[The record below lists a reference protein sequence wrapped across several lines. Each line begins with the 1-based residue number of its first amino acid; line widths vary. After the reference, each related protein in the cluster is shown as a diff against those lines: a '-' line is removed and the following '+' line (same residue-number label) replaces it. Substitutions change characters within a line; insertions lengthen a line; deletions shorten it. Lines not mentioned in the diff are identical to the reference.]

1 MFETAELGQHVS
13 QEIYDQRIPKL
24 RESLLIAQNR
34 LQSADF
40 QVIVVFAGVDGA
52 GKGESVNLLN
62 QWLDPRWIRNCAF
75 DEPTQDELERPE
87 YWRFWRALPNRGSI
101 GILSSTWY
109 SRPLVDRV
117 FGIDDEARLE
127 SRLDEI
133 RGFER
138 TLAND
143 GALFLKFWL
152 HLGRDAQE
160 NRFRELSDDPLNS
173 WRVSETDWE
182 HWRRFDDFVEVGGRI
197 INRTSTGRAP
207 WHIIEGWD
215 ECYRGLRVGELL
227 LSALED
233 RLDRWDEERLRI
245 EAAKQAAPETVKP
258 KNGKESKDAEA
269 NKKEN
274 GKTNGKGNGKPN
286 GTDRAELSVLSTLDL
301 SKKLT
306 KDDYREQL
314 VTLQGRLNGLQRKM
328 REVGATS
335 VMAFEGWDAAGK
347 GGAIRRITDALDS
360 RSVHVRPV
368 AAPTDEELAQ
378 HYLWRFWRHVPR
390 AGHIAIFDRSW
401 YGRVL
406 VERVEGFASDDEWHR
421 AYAEINGFE
430 EQLVHHGTVLLKFFI
445 YIDPDEQAKRFKQ
458 RLKIPY
464 KRHKMT
470 DEDLRN
476 RERWGEYET
485 AVHDMV
491 EQTST
496 RTAPW
501 VLIEGNDKRFA
512 RIKVLKTICERLE
525 EKIS

>member
-1 MFETAELGQHVS
+1 MFETAELGR
-13 QEIYDQRIPKL
+13 EISRTTYDRRIPQL

-34 LQSADF
+34 LRNADF

-87 YWRFWRALPNRGSI
+87 YWRFWRALPNRGHI

-109 SRPLVDRV
+109 SRPLTDRV
-117 FGIDDEARLE
+117 FNIDDEARFE

-133 RGFER
+133 LAFEH
-138 TLAND
+138 TLADD
-143 GALFLKFWL
+143 GALFVKFWL

-160 NRFRELSDDPLNS
+160 KRFRKLSSDPLNS
-173 WRVSETDWE
+173 WRVTETDWE
-182 HWRRFDDFVEVGGRI
+182 HWRRFDDFVKVGGRI
-197 INRTSTGRAP
+197 INRTSTGIAP

-215 ECYRGLRVGELL
+215 EYYRGLRVGELL

-233 RLDRWDEERLRI
+233 RLDRWDEEKSR
-245 EAAKQAAPETVKP
+245 
-258 KNGKESKDAEA
+258 NGASK
-269 NKKEN
+269 KKEVPEK
-274 GKTNGKGNGKPN
+274 GKDKTGAITKNR
-286 GTDRAELSVLSTLDL
+286 RAQISVLSRLDRNT
-301 SKKLT
+301 KLT
-306 KDDYREQL
+306 KSDYREQL
-314 VTLQGRLNGLQRKM
+314 VIHQGRLNGLQRQM
-328 REVGATS
+328 REVGATA
-335 VMAFEGWDAAGK
+335 VIAFEGWDAAGK
-347 GGAIRRITDALDS
+347 GGAIRRVTTALDS
-360 RSVHVRPV
+360 RSVHVHPV

-390 AGHIAIFDRSW
+390 SGHIAIFDRSW

-406 VERVEGFASDDEWHR
+406 VERVEGFASEDEWRR
-421 AYAEINGFE
+421 AYAEINAFE
-430 EQLVHHGTVLLKFFI
+430 EQLVHHGTVLLKFFVH
-445 YIDPDEQAKRFKQ
+445 IDPDEQKKRFKE
-458 RLKIPY
+458 RLKVPY
-464 KRHKMT
+464 KRHKLT

-476 RERWGEYET
+476 RERWHDYES

-496 RTAPW
+496 GTAPW
-501 VLIEGNDKRFA
+501 VLVEGNDKRHS
-512 RIKVLKTICERLE
+512 RIKVLKAICERLE